1 LSSTTSRSEIDRSG
15 ERGQVL
21 VLFAG
26 GLVAL
31 LLVAALAFDVGMM
44 LVERRDE
51 QNAADAAALAGAR
64 HVLIDAV
71 AAEAAARQIADM
83 NGYQDSDPNEIVNV
97 YIPPIHG
104 RYVGLPG
111 FIEVQIEATRPSIFG
126 GVIGKANWPIGAL
139 AVATNSQDLTF
150 PFSMLAL
157 NPTACKAIAVSGGG
171 VIQAF
176 ENIQSNSNGADCA
189 GDPVGFSRTGG
200 ATIEVNAPSAT
211 CRVVGEFQD
220 QGSGPPIN
228 CTIVESSFALPDPL
242 RNLPDPAKPA
252 LAAPMVYAGTAS
264 PAPPIPADC
273 PGGSPAPNEAS
284 PSMCR
289 IPATGGS
296 ANVPWILYP
305 GLYPGGLKVDKDR
318 TVYLM
323 PGIYWIGG
331 GGVDIGGGGS
341 IVTIG
346 TESDATPDV
355 TTAPCATATTLDA
368 LCGGV
373 MFYNSKLP
381 AATGGPFI
389 LNSSGATMKL
399 ASLDLP
405 TSDPD
410 AIYNHVTIFQDRTLT
425 DPVTL
430 NGSSS
435 STMVEGIVYVPAGQ
449 IKLNGNGGT
458 LILDQV
464 IADTYDINGNGGT
477 IKVMRGEGVDAVI
490 VAAGL
495 VD

>member
-1 LSSTTSRSEIDRSG
+1 
-15 ERGQVL
+15 
-21 VLFAG
+21 
-26 GLVAL
+26 
-31 LLVAALAFDVGMM
+31 
-44 LVERRDE
+44 
-51 QNAADAAALAGAR
+51 
-64 HVLIDAV
+64 
-71 AAEAAARQIADM
+71 
-83 NGYQDSDPNEIVNV
+83 
-97 YIPPIHG
+97 
-104 RYVGLPG
+104 
-111 FIEVQIEATRPSIFG
+111 
-126 GVIGKANWPIGAL
+126 
-139 AVATNSQDLTF
+139 
-150 PFSMLAL
+150 
-157 NPTACKAIAVSGGG
+157 
-171 VIQAF
+171 
-176 ENIQSNSNGADCA
+176 
-189 GDPVGFSRTGG
+189 
-200 ATIEVNAPSAT
+200 
-211 CRVVGEFQD
+211 
-220 QGSGPPIN
+220 
-228 CTIVESSFALPDPL
+228 
-242 RNLPDPAKPA
+242 
-252 LAAPMVYAGTAS
+252 
-264 PAPPIPADC
+264 
-273 PGGSPAPNEAS
+273 
-284 PSMCR
+284 
-289 IPATGGS
+289 
-296 ANVPWILYP
+296 
-305 GLYPGGLKVDKDR
+305 
-318 TVYLM
+318 M

-355 TTAPCATATTLDA
+355 TTAPCATATTLDG

-410 AIYNHVTIFQDRTLT
+410 AIYNHLTIFQDRTLT